1 MTTTTAPTRAES
13 VPLTRS
19 HIALL
24 VCSGLLTLA
33 VGLGLPSL
41 AVGLLAWR
49 RNATDHDGA
58 KRLTTIGWRVF
69 SACTVIAVLLGLQL
83 WSTTPSFTTFW
94 DWDTAAEVFPQLLE
108 VFVKTTL
115 LITVVGTVIAA
126 SLGLVLAVTTQS
138 LPRLV
143 AGVLRWVM
151 DVIRMTP
158 LIVQLVFVYYLVP
171 PEWSLLWVGTIVIG
185 VHYATYMAES
195 YIAGIASVDRGQWEA
210 AKSLSL
216 STGRTWR
223 AVVLPQALR
232 ATLPSLGNWAISMF
246 KDTPYLF
253 AIGVVELVTRA
264 QQYGA
269 STFRYN
275 EAITLAGLIFLG
287 ASLLTAVAIRKLE
300 KSLVY

>member
-69 SACTVIAVLLGLQL
+69 SACTVIAALLGLQL

-171 PEWSLLWVGTIVIG
+171 PEWSLLWVCTIVIG